1 MRRAVHAEWTKL
13 RTAPDTAWLPLVAVV
28 LTIGLGATV
37 SAAAAPDT
45 AACAGGCDAARLSLS
60 GVLLGQVAVVAFAV
74 RAITGEYRTG
84 LLGVTLTATP
94 QRLVVYAAKSAV
106 LASVVLATGALAV
119 AGSLIVGRIL
129 SPFPL
134 HLRPPLGAVGYLG
147 LIALLA
153 FGLATVVRHTPPA
166 LTTVLALL
174 YLPPLLA
181 RFVPDERWHARIERF
196 APMTAAPAVLA
207 AEAGAVLLVAAA
219 VFARR
224 DP

>member
-1 MRRAVHAEWTKL
+1 MVHAEWTKL

-28 LTIGLGATV
+28 LTVGLGATV
-37 SAAAAPDT
+37 SAAATPDT
-45 AACAGGCDAARLSLS
+45 SACAGGCDAARLSLS

-84 LLGVTLTATP
+84 LLGVTLAATP
-94 QRLVVYAAKSAV
+94 QRLVVYAAKTAV
-106 LASVVLATGALAV
+106 LTAVALATGVLAV
-119 AGSLIVGRIL
+119 AGSLVVGRIL
-129 SPFPL
+129 APFAFRPG
-134 HLRPPLGAVGYLG
+134 PPLGAVGYLG

-153 FGLATVVRHTPPA
+153 FGLATVVRHPPPA
-166 LTTVLALL
+166 LVTVLALL

-196 APMTAAPAVLA
+196 APMTAPPAVLA
-207 AEAGAVLLVAAA
+207 AEAGTALLVAAA